1 LAVVEEESW
10 QQVLGRDASGP
21 GRVLERGRVGHRAF
35 VLVEGDSGKG
45 KEERSP

>member
-1 LAVVEEESW
+1 VAVVEEEAW
-10 QQVLGRDASGP
+10 QVLGRAAPEP

-45 KEERSP
+45 KEGTSP